1 MQTGDHG
8 NYNNIGEYKL
18 HELRAESEWIIVELL
33 AQLRLVVLLALY
45 DFIVLV
51 DDDVNNLKC
60 TLTAI
65 IVIKMTNI
73 DAELADKIFKEAP

>member
-1 MQTGDHG
+1 
-8 NYNNIGEYKL
+8 
-18 HELRAESEWIIVELL
+18 
-33 AQLRLVVLLALY
+33 VLLALY